1 MATQLRRRE
10 KESLAVVSELPP
22 LPIEPEPFT
31 VTPGEPRPDP
41 VPSGDPVL
49 AQHQANLSA
58 LRAELAE
65 VTRLRETGVEIV
77 AELAEARATVDRIAD
92 ELLASRGSDPCR
104 RDDEPLG
111 KAAQRK
117 ASLGAELE
125 RLHKRQH
132 AAELGLQSRL
142 TADIRAVLRLEGA
155 WTLFGLDR
163 ETDKFLAFLVENRR
177 DALWE
182 ECRKCAEA
190 SISYSATLASL
201 GERPLESFAWSRPL
215 DGLESEKTPWATQHI
230 GDPLYA
236 APSREAIIALLLD
249 TSAKTVSRW
258 EVLLGLVASA
268 TGFGLPSYEEPPI
281 TAEIPPQYP
290 DTTRELSPFWTA
302 KDMEH
307 PPWEAQ
313 TFSSPPPLSGDL
325 GDLASK
331 RGLKP

>member
-1 MATQLRRRE
+1 MMAQR
-10 KESLAVVSELPP
+10 KKDAASELPP
-22 LPIEPEPFT
+22 LPDVPEPIT
-31 VTPGEPRPDP
+31 VTPQTPPPLAPNPALQGE
-41 VPSGDPVL
+41 SAGIYQ
-49 AQHQANLSA
+49 QHQANLSA

-65 VTRLRETGVEIV
+65 VNRLRETGVVIV
-77 AELAEARATVDRIAD
+77 TELAEARAAVDRIAD

-132 AAELGLQSRL
+132 TAELGLQSRL
-142 TADIRAVLRLEGA
+142 TADIRAIARLEGA

-163 ETDKFLAFLVENRR
+163 ETDKFLALLVENRR

-190 SISYSATLASL
+190 SISYAATIARL

-215 DGLESEKTPWATQHI
+215 DGLESEKTPWATSHI
-230 GDPLYA
+230 PDPLYA
-236 APSREAIIALLLD
+236 APSRESIIGLLLE
-249 TSAKTVSRW
+249 TASKAIGRW

-268 TGFGLPSYEEPPI
+268 VASGFGLPSYEEPPI
-281 TAEIPPQYP
+281 TQEIPPQYE
-290 DTTRELSPFWTA
+290 DTTREVHAFWTPRDLETTA
-302 KDMEH
+302 H
-307 PPWEAQ
+307 HQ
-313 TFSSPPPLSGDL
+313 TPPPLQ
-325 GDLASK
+325 
-331 RGLKP
+331 